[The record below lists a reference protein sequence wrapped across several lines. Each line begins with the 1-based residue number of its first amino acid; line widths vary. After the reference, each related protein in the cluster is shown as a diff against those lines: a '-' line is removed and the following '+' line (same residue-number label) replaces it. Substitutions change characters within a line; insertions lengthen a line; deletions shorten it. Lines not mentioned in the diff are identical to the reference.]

1 MIRCPWSGH
10 HVGVTWRHH
19 SGVTSARAA
28 IPGEG
33 EGQAPRHALALTC
46 ASDVTGGVIDEEKSA
61 VERQI
66 PGRSHLP
73 SQPSGRGGVA
83 GIMVLGKTQ
92 HPQKKFKS
100 TRTPSWVAVCF
111 CVPGHGYSL
120 IWFVF
125 SNDFFRCLTSAP
137 TLTYIRTNSFCI
149 SQPFSSQNLDGASS
163 LFLVSSLRKSLSFN
177 ASVRCSDLPTPRAF
191 VSKGIVFYVWQLI
204 SISIVGWITG
214 CFQCF

>member
-1 MIRCPWSGH
+1 MIRCPRSLH
-10 HVGVTWRHH
+10 HLGVPWRHH

-92 HPQKKFKS
+92 HPQNKHKS
-100 TRTPSWVAVCF
+100 TLTLNWVAVCF

-120 IWFVF
+120 WFD
-125 SNDFFRCLTSAP
+125 SCSATTSSDAAP
-137 TLTYIRTNSFCI
+137 LHPHQR
-149 SQPFSSQNLDGASS
+149 
-163 LFLVSSLRKSLSFN
+163 VSGQT
-177 ASVRCSDLPTPRAF
+177 ASVFHSLPLATNWKAPVSGIESKEPAVLSYINVDYAPGSDRPPCICFKRNQR
-191 VSKGIVFYVWQLI
+191 VSTRIYVRI
-204 SISIVGWITG
+204 N
-214 CFQCF
+214 